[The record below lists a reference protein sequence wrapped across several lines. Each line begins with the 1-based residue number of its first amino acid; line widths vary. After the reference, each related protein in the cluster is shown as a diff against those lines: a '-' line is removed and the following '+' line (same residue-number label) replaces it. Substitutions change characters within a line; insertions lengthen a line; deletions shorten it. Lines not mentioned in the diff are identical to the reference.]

1 MRPGA
6 LRHKL
11 TLEAPTRT
19 GDGGG
24 GAEVSWS
31 PVDEVWA
38 RIEAR
43 SGAETVTAEKR
54 ASRLSH
60 TVTLRWRADLDP
72 TQRLRLGAR
81 VLEIEAVSDPDGR
94 RRWLQCRCT
103 ERVNP

>member
-11 TLEAPTRT
+11 TLEAPARAE
-19 GDGGG
+19 DGGG
-24 GAEVSWS
+24 GAEVTWS

-38 RIEAR
+38 EIRPR
-43 SGAETVTAEKR
+43 TGAETVTAEKR
-54 ASRLSH
+54 AGRLSH
-60 TVTLRWRADLDP
+60 TVTLRWRADLAP
-72 TQRLRLGAR
+72 TQRLRLGPR
-81 VLEIEAVSDPDGR
+81 VLEIEAVTDPDGR